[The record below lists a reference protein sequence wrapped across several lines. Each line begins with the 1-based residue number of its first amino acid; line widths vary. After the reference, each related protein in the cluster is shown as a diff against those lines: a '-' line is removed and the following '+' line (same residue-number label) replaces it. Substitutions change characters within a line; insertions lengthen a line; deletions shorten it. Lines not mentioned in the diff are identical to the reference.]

1 MKRLALSLA
10 LIIVRLYLLLALL
23 IALTGLASAQTVQQ
37 NSQRFDAATFA
48 VVSTNYNTINQQAV
62 ATVTPPAGQF
72 IYITRIELE
81 VMQNATG
88 TAVTNL
94 NFTSTGLGTGATA
107 SPQWGVS
114 LPLTAN
120 ATLYR
125 DINMGTPLRTAIA
138 GQNVTITSPAA
149 LASTA
154 YGIKIYGY
162 FSP

>member
-10 LIIVRLYLLLALL
+10 LL
-23 IALTGLASAQTVQQ
+23 IALAGVASAQTVQQ
-37 NSQRFDAATFA
+37 NSQRLDAATFA
-48 VVSTNYNTINQQAV
+48 VVSTNYNTINTQAV
-62 ATVTPPAGQF
+62 ATITPPAGQYV
-72 IYITRIELE
+72 YITRIELE

-107 SPQWGVS
+107 SPQWGVT
-114 LPLTAN
+114 LALTAN
-120 ATLYR
+120 ASLYR
-125 DINMGTPLRTAIA
+125 DVNMTTPLRSAIA
-138 GQNVTITSPAA
+138 GQNVTVTSPAA

-154 YGIKIYGY
+154 YGIKVYGY